1 MRARRWVQAG
11 VLALLAAGLCLAA
24 PADPAPA
31 DAALDPASASAQ
43 GPLGSLCAECLALL
57 MSLDPLAGVL
67 TALSAGIILPVLWG
81 SLLVLGLSL
90 ILGRVFCGWIC
101 PMGTALDLSGGLVR
115 ALVARLRGRRS
126 HKGQAF
132 RGTWSA
138 SMLVLCAC
146 LTCAIAGGNLSS
158 WTTPL
163 PLVTKLLALV
173 VLPAGQSLAD
183 LGLDA
188 GALLATR
195 MPALGDLLPLDWHI
209 DGELR
214 AAALW
219 TGIVW
224 AVLIVL
230 ECVQPRF
237 WCRYLCPA
245 GALQGLLARLSP
257 VRHRLSPVCTR
268 CGRCAAVC
276 PMGQAPAEV
285 DPAHCLSCRQ
295 CVVVCPQG
303 AVHFGRE
310 AAGTVAGTMPAR
322 KTAGTTGTRSG
333 KTAEGVLFCSKPSC
347 SKPSCSKSSRRPPFC
362 SNLSRRK
369 LFCAAGA
376 GATVALLGRLPG
388 QSGLFPATTSFVR
401 PPAALPEED
410 FLRLCLRCGACMQI
424 CPGKALQPLL
434 FQAGGVGFHSP
445 VLVPRLGA
453 CRPDCTLCGTVCPT
467 GALKKLSLLEKRWA
481 KMGTAVVNRTLCLA
495 FAEGRRCMVCKEN
508 CPYGAVDV
516 VAREG
521 VPVAVPVVQ
530 ANRCYGCGFCEKA
543 CPKTPAAIAVSA
555 EGALRL
561 NSGDYQARARSLGLE
576 LDPEQHKR
584 KQAGPPASWNGAPPG
599 FLE

>member
-1 MRARRWVQAG
+1 
-11 VLALLAAGLCLAA
+11 
-24 PADPAPA
+24 
-31 DAALDPASASAQ
+31 
-43 GPLGSLCAECLALL
+43 
-57 MSLDPLAGVL
+57 
-67 TALSAGIILPVLWG
+67 
-81 SLLVLGLSL
+81 
-90 ILGRVFCGWIC
+90 
-101 PMGTALDLSGGLVR
+101 
-115 ALVARLRGRRS
+115 
-126 HKGQAF
+126 
-132 RGTWSA
+132 
-138 SMLVLCAC
+138 
-146 LTCAIAGGNLSS
+146 
-158 WTTPL
+158 
-163 PLVTKLLALV
+163 
-173 VLPAGQSLAD
+173 
-183 LGLDA
+183 
-188 GALLATR
+188 

-209 DGELR
+209 DDELR
-214 AAALW
+214 ATALW

-224 AVLIVL
+224 DVLIVL

-257 VRHRLSPVCTR
+257 VRHRLSPACTR
-268 CGRCAAVC
+268 CGRCAAIC

-295 CVVVCPQG
+295 CVAVCPQG

-310 AAGTVAGTMPAR
+310 AAGTMSARKIAR
-322 KTAGTTGTRSG
+322 KTAGTRSE
-333 KTAEGVLFCSKPSC
+333 KTAEGALSC
-347 SKPSCSKSSRRPPFC
+347 SSPSRKTSSCSNP
-362 SNLSRRK
+362 SRRK

-376 GATVALLGRLPG
+376 GAAVALLGRLSG
-388 QSGLFPATTSFVR
+388 QSGLFPATTSLVR

-410 FLRLCLRCGACMQI
+410 FLRLCLRCGACMQV

-434 FQAGGVGFHSP
+434 FQAGRAGFHSP
-445 VLVPRLGA
+445 VLAPRLGA
-453 CRPDCTLCGTVCPT
+453 CLPDCALCGTVCPT
-467 GALKKLSLLEKRWA
+467 GALKKLPLQEKRWA